1 MNEKFMRELF
11 KSLRLLFFI
20 MPMSFSAQNAVNG
33 VVTEQNTGLPIPGAN
48 IIVKGTSNG
57 STTDFDGKYTINNVK
72 QGDVLM
78 FSFLGFKEIEIA
90 YDGQSAVNVALEES
104 QTSLDAVVVIGYG
117 TVTKKDATGAVNQV
131 STEDFNKGQVNTA
144 SQLITGKI
152 AGVTVTSGGGAPG
165 EGQNINIRGIGS
177 ISLNSSPLYV
187 VDGIPLDNT
196 NVGGSRNPL
205 DFINP
210 ADIETMTVLKDAS
223 STAIYGSRAAN
234 GVILITTKKGK
245 GKEFKFNYSGST
257 TTYRPTN
264 YVDVM
269 SGDEFRTLVTNV
281 GSDAAISR
289 LGNSSTDWQKLIY
302 KEAFGSEHN
311 LSATGNIGGFMPVRA
326 SVGHTDQDGIL
337 RGDNFSRTTG
347 SVSLR
352 PSFLDSH
359 LKVEING
366 RGMYTENTFANR
378 DAIGS
383 SVDFDPTKS
392 VYTND
397 SPFANYNGWYIYSAD
412 ADRFIQNSLS
422 PTNPIAL
429 INEKDDSA
437 EIRRFIGNAK
447 VDYKLHFF
455 PDLTATVNVGMD
467 KTNSHGRTIVSDQM
481 PSSQLDWN
489 GSFSNYINQA
499 TNKLFDAYLTYDK
512 DFGKSSLNAVA
523 GYSYQSFEYDNYSF
537 DSEAQEEGND
547 SEFIDKWRS
556 TLLSYFGRA
565 NYNYDDRYLL
575 TATMRADASSKL
587 NPDDRWGYFPSFAVA
602 WNINNED
609 FFNSETINQLKLR
622 VGYGEIANVN
632 GLGDY
637 LFLTN
642 YTGSR
647 SNANYQFGDTYYQTY
662 RPDAYNEDLRW
673 EVGKTLNAG
682 VDYALFNSRVTGSI
696 NAYFKKTE
704 DLISFVT
711 VDPFTNFS
719 NKSNKNMGDMENKGI
734 EFELNVTPV
743 QTENFTWRIG
753 YNVAY
758 NDNTITNLPD
768 QVEVGGISGGT
779 GNNVQLHKEGYSPF
793 SYWVYKQVYDESGR
807 PVEGAFVDRNGD
819 DQINDDDR
827 YLYKS
832 PFADVTMGLNT
843 NLNYKNWDLAI
854 VSRASLGNY
863 AYNNMA
869 SSKSYEVRATENS
882 ILTNLH
888 RDYFNTGFQALT
900 ETGLQSDYY
909 IQDASFFKLDNIT
922 LGYTFAEV
930 FKDSDLRLYGSAQ
943 NVFTITDYD
952 GLDPEINGGIDN
964 NFYPRPRIF
973 TFGVNLNF

>member
-20 MPMSFSAQNAVNG
+20 MPMSFFAQNAVNG

-489 GSFSNYINQA
+489 GSLSNYINQA

-719 NKSNKNMGDMENKGI
+719 NKINKNIGDMENKGI

>member
-1 MNEKFMRELF
+1 MIKKFMRELF

-20 MPMSFSAQNAVNG
+20 LPMSFFAQNVVKG
-33 VVTEQNTGLPIPGAN
+33 TVTESATGIPIPGAN
-48 IIVKGTSNG
+48 IILKGTSNG
-57 STTDFDGKYTINNVK
+57 STTDFDGNYTINNVK
-72 QGDVLM
+72 EGDVLM
-78 FSFLGFKEIEIA
+78 FSFLGFKEVEIA
-90 YDGQSAVNVALEES
+90 YAGQPTVDVALEES

-223 STAIYGSRAAN
+223 SAAIYGSRAAN

-245 GKEFKFNYSGST
+245 GKEFKFNYSGAT

-269 SGDEFRTLVTNV
+269 SGDEFRSLVTNV

-289 LGNSSTDWQKLIY
+289 LGTASTDWQQLIY
-302 KEAFGSEHN
+302 TEAFGSEHN
-311 LSATGNIGGFMPVRA
+311 LSATGSIGGFMPVRA

-352 PSFLDSH
+352 PTFMDGH

-392 VYTND
+392 VYTDD
-397 SPFANYNGWYIYSAD
+397 SPFSNYNGWYVYSAD
-412 ADRFIQNSLS
+412 ADRFIQNSLA

-429 INEKDDSA
+429 LNEKNDSA

-467 KTNSHGRTIVSDQM
+467 KTNSHGRTILSDQM

-489 GSFSNYINQA
+489 GSYSNYINQA

-512 DFGKSSLNAVA
+512 DFGKSSLNAVL

-547 SEFIDKWRS
+547 AEFIDKWRS

-575 TATMRADASSKL
+575 TATVRADASSKL
-587 NPDDRWGYFPSFAVA
+587 NPDDRWGYFPSFAVG

-609 FFNSETINQLKLR
+609 FFNSKTINQLKLR

-647 SNANYQFGDTYYQTY
+647 SNANYQFGNTYYQTY

-673 EVGKTLNAG
+673 EVGKTFNAG
-682 VDYALFNSRVTGSI
+682 IDYALFNSRVSGSI
-696 NAYFKKTE
+696 NAYLKKTE

-719 NKSNKNMGDMENKGI
+719 NKINKNIGDMENKGI

-753 YNVAY
+753 YNIAY

-807 PVEGAFVDRNGD
+807 PIEGAFVDRNGD
-819 DQINDDDR
+819 GQINDDDR

-854 VSRASLGNY
+854 VSRAILGNY

-888 RDYFNTGFQALT
+888 RDYFNTGFQSIT
-900 ETGLQSDYY
+900 ETSLQSDYY
-909 IQDASFFKLDNIT
+909 IQDASFFRLDNIT
-922 LGYTFAEV
+922 LGYTFAQV

-943 NVFTITDYD
+943 NVFTITDYE